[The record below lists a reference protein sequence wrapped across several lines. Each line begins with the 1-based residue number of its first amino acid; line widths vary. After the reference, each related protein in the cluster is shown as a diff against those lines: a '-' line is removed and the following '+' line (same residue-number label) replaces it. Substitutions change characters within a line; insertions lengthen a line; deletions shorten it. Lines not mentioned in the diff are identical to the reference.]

1 MCDRVDEAP
10 GPHGYIS
17 AHVTPRPDYQFFHNT
32 SYLVQFH
39 NAGARKDSV
48 PGHSYFQKIEKFIN
62 EHYEEG
68 ENYRE
73 FLKFSCGVKVGQVCS
88 FCCEW
93 TGPPIGRCPK
103 PFPDHACLPQYHYLP
118 YQQTSNEGRDPD
130 DWQPRVQLKKAHAS
144 GSVVLSDP
152 ESVARFGDKF
162 IVKPKFVVDY
172 LQHLEVIE
180 FKKKKRL
187 AERARESREARE
199 KSYDDYHWATLCED
213 AAKLKKLRV
222 PELNKYLQHHRLL
235 KQHQKSSKSDK
246 VKTIMGHFLQ
256 MNTLRTGQAEVRG
269 SNESGQ
275 LDSSGESSEEE
286 ETDDDYK
293 SDAPDSEDDSNDVVL
308 AFIASDEEYVDERPA
323 TTRSGRAVTRRAEI
337 DFSFF

>member
-1 MCDRVDEAP
+1 M
-10 GPHGYIS
+10 
-17 AHVTPRPDYQFFHNT
+17 
-32 SYLVQFH
+32 
-39 NAGARKDSV
+39 
-48 PGHSYFQKIEKFIN
+48 
-62 EHYEEG
+62 
-68 ENYRE
+68 
-73 FLKFSCGVKVGQVCS
+73 
-88 FCCEW
+88 
-93 TGPPIGRCPK
+93 
-103 PFPDHACLPQYHYLP
+103 
-118 YQQTSNEGRDPD
+118 
-130 DWQPRVQLKKAHAS
+130 
-144 GSVVLSDP
+144 
-152 ESVARFGDKF
+152 
-162 IVKPKFVVDY
+162 
-172 LQHLEVIE
+172 
-180 FKKKKRL
+180 RL

-199 KSYDDYHWATLCED
+199 ESYDEYHWATLCED

-222 PELNKYLQHHRLL
+222 PELNKYLQHHGLL
-235 KQHQKSSKSDK
+235 KQHQKSSKNDK

-275 LDSSGESSEEE
+275 LDSSGESSEGE